1 MHRDL
6 ARRMAPGS
14 EGAEANREKS
24 CAICAVGFGASVWR
38 YHCTDCRHSFCSSHC
53 KDLWAQD
60 DDVEE
65 GEEDPFTVL
74 KQDAVED
81 PPPELV
87 GDGAPT
93 APASLSVSASSA
105 SSLAVP
111 SGSKPG
117 SRLLCI
123 ECYAPLRTSL
133 LRADLYDTLDELEEL

>member
-1 MHRDL
+1 
-6 ARRMAPGS
+6 MAPAG

-53 KDLWAQD
+53 KDLWALD

-74 KQDAVED
+74 KQDAAED

-87 GDGAPT
+87 ERDESESDFELDSWARWDQPSDFVEYFDLIENG
-93 APASLSVSASSA
+93 VSHA
-105 SSLAVP
+105 
-111 SGSKPG
+111 G
-117 SRLLCI
+117 
-123 ECYAPLRTSL
+123 
-133 LRADLYDTLDELEEL
+133 